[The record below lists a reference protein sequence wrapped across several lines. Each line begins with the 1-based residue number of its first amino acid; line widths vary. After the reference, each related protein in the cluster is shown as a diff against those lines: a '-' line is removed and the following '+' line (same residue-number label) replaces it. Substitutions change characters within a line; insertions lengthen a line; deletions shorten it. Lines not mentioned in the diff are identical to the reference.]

1 MVIRTA
7 FTMIELLFAIVII
20 AFSVL
25 AIPMISQVTS
35 KGLESTIE
43 AQEAIFKAV
52 VMTKYETMKNYN
64 FDNLENAKQATLT
77 PIQTAAGSLEGY
89 KFQHS
94 YTLGVDSSSTF
105 GEDTVSNNDI
115 KKVTTVIYDENN
127 KKLVQL
133 IAYKFNR

>member
-35 KGLESTIE
+35 KGVESTIE